1 MNQKS
6 RQEPKNNIE
15 KDFYKLMNNSN
26 FDYDCWNIL
35 DNWKFVPIFDEFKEI
50 TYIGRYWSFFD
61 SRISQ
66 LVTTN
71 LIKQDIEEKYNNK
84 LIKLDNQDKFY
95 ALKLNTIND
104 QRLSDLKAADNLEK
118 KKNKNKKRLNLL
130 HFSER
135 KSKALRNQKVKAWI
149 EFDEEYSSNIKSLA
163 IKQSHII
170 NLTTRYLNGK
180 IFIFSKVSIKSFL
193 YDLINVFMFPNEE
206 IKKIYA
212 EFKVDWS
219 IFIKT

>member
-1 MNQKS
+1 M
-6 RQEPKNNIE
+6 
-15 KDFYKLMNNSN
+15 
-26 FDYDCWNIL
+26 
-35 DNWKFVPIFDEFKEI
+35 
-50 TYIGRYWSFFD
+50 
-61 SRISQ
+61 
-66 LVTTN
+66 VTTN

-170 NLTTRYLNGK
+170 NLTARYLNGK

-212 EFKVDWS
+212 EFKVD
-219 IFIKT
+219 